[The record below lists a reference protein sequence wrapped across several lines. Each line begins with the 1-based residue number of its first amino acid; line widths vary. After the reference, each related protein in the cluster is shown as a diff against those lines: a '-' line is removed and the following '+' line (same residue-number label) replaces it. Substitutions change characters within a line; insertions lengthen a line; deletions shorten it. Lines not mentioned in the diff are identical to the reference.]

1 MALELWDY
9 MGLYRMLNGES
20 ASALCVYIY
29 NTKCLWVVLG
39 CLNTSRIAI
48 GYMVGTSLVN
58 DISWFIN
65 PINYSYKY
73 HES

>member
-1 MALELWDY
+1 
-9 MGLYRMLNGES
+9 MGLYGIISDVEWRICKRVV
-20 ASALCVYIY
+20 CVYIY